1 MSILPGQTL
10 TGWLIQCLY
19 LTLKIQFIGNKIKI
33 NSLYPIHPSEFIFV
47 FPNIPG
53 WGNSD
58 WVANPVVY
66 LTLGKIRV
74 LEQEVDQKMM

>member
-19 LTLKIQFIGNKIKI
+19 LTLKKFISLEIQIKI
-33 NSLYPIHPSEFIFV
+33 NSLYPIHPSEFTFV

-74 LEQEVDQKMM
+74 LEQEIDQ